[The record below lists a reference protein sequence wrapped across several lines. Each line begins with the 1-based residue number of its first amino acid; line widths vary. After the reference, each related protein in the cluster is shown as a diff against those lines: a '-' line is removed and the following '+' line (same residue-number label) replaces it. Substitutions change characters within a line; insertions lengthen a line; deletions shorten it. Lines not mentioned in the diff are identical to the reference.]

1 MAELLQIFQVE
12 KNNED
17 IRRTVLTNICKMLNE
32 RGTITNK
39 TYEET
44 VKRLI
49 DKPTD
54 DNIYIINKDK
64 YKDKEK
70 QKIAIK
76 LFSSKITSVSKQSPM
91 TDFINKHA
99 GFHKIIIVKN
109 INTKAGQNIMANF
122 SETELFLENEFMINL
137 VDNTLVPKY
146 EVLDKE
152 TDDFKNFCENFQ
164 CKKRNIPKLQSIDPM
179 ARYYNLKK
187 GDIVRII
194 RPSETAGYS
203 ASYRI
208 VIN

>member
-1 MAELLQIFQVE
+1 MSEFQIFQVE

-17 IRRTVLTNICKMLNE
+17 IRKAVLTNVIKMLTE
-32 RGTITNK
+32 RQVLKSETF
-39 TYEET
+39 EET
-44 VKRLI
+44 IKKLI

-64 YKDKEK
+64 YKEKEK

-76 LFSSKITSVSKQSPM
+76 IFTNKITSISKQSPI
-91 TDFINKHA
+91 TDFLNKHVA
-99 GFHKIIIVKN
+99 YHKIIVVKS
-109 INTKAGQNIMANF
+109 INAKSGQYLTSNF
-122 SETELFLENEFMINL
+122 ADTELFLEHELMINL
-137 VDNTLVPKY
+137 VDCNFVPKY

-152 TDDFKNFCENFQ
+152 TDDFKKFCELFQ
-164 CKKRNIPKLQSIDPM
+164 CKKRNIPKLLSNDPM

-208 VIN
+208 VVN

>member
-1 MAELLQIFQVE
+1 MSEFQIFQVE

-17 IRRTVLTNICKMLNE
+17 IRKTVLTNICKMLLE
-32 RGTITNK
+32 RGTIKLEN
-39 TYEET
+39 YNEI
-44 VKRLI
+44 VKKLI
-49 DKPTD
+49 DKQTD

-76 LFSSKITSVSKQSPM
+76 LFTGKITSVSKQSPM
-91 TDFINKHA
+91 TDFINKHI
-99 GFHKIIIVKN
+99 GYHKIIVVKN
-109 INTKAGQNIMANF
+109 INTKSGQNIMSNY

-137 VDNTLVPKY
+137 VDCTLVPKY

-152 TDDFKNFCENFQ
+152 TDDFKNFCEEYQ
-164 CKKRNIPKLQSIDPM
+164 CKKRNIPKLYSTDPM

-194 RPSETAGYS
+194 RPSETSGYS
-203 ASYRI
+203 SSYRI